1 MGGVCDVPRTRL
13 DRVAALLVGEAEWAR
28 RRTIPQERRA
38 LLALGSLASAALLFV
53 GWACMPLLVRAA
65 VWVCELVFW
74 FVLVWTGLSVIAL
87 AIGAL
92 IQ

>member
-1 MGGVCDVPRTRL
+1 MGGVCNVPETRL
-13 DRVAALLVGEAEWAR
+13 DGVAALLVGEAEWAR

-38 LLALGSLASAALLFV
+38 LLVLGSLASAALLFV
-53 GWACMPLLVRAA
+53 GWACMPLLVRVAA
-65 VWVCELVFW
+65 WVCELVFW